1 MVRDKERKE
10 DKMFS
15 GMVDGQMDLFGDGWV
30 YRYILREL
38 KEHPLVKLKGIID
51 EILMKSGYL
60 VEKFYSDEG
69 RPSYPIGVLLKM
81 LLLEYMYN
89 LSDVQVSR
97 MCIHDFL
104 FRWFVGLGV
113 MDKVPDDTTLVK
125 FRKRL
130 GEEGFKEV
138 FDMLV
143 DAAKKEGIVKGKLR
157 IFDGTHIFASIPRL
171 GTIGLMKQGVR
182 RVYNEVKKRG
192 ERFARRLK
200 EKYSGLIKG
209 RIKKREREQEVKKEV
224 KAFIKDVKKMDL
236 GKDENF
242 NKTLKAL
249 EMVVSGNPFKIG
261 SFTDMDARWGRKSD
275 SFSFCG
281 YKAHIG
287 ATDNG
292 FITSV
297 KVHSGNVNESE
308 DIISMVKEEKERGLE
323 IEEVYADGW
332 YDSAKIR
339 DALEGEGV
347 RCYIPSRRDGSR
359 IDGFRIDGEELVCP
373 RGKRSIGRIRQER
386 GWLYYFSKLDCERCS
401 LRKRCVGERKDPR
414 ARVYLSDCKAKR
426 REDEK
431 EKYQKTRPAIER
443 VFGWMKRWH
452 GMGRARYRGRWR
464 VGIQVILTCILINLK
479 IMANAP

>member
-1 MVRDKERKE
+1 VRDKGKKE
-10 DKMFS
+10 EKMFS
-15 GMVDGQMDLFGDGWV
+15 GMVDGQMGLFGDGWV
-30 YRYILREL
+30 YRHILREL
-38 KEHPLVKLKGIID
+38 KDHPLVKLKGILD
-51 EILMKSGYL
+51 EILRKSGYL
-60 VEKFYSDEG
+60 VEKYYSDEG
-69 RPSYPIGVLLKM
+69 RPSWPVGVLLKM

-104 FRWFVGLGV
+104 FRWFVGLDV
-113 MDKVPDDTTLVK
+113 TEKVPDDTTLVK

-130 GEEGFKEV
+130 GEEGFKDV
-138 FDMLV
+138 FEMLV
-143 DAAKKEGIVKGKLR
+143 DVAKKEGIVKGKLR
-157 IFDGTHIFASIPRL
+157 IFDGTHIFASIPKL

-182 RVYNEVKKRG
+182 RVYNEVKRRSK
-192 ERFARRLK
+192 EFAEVLS
-200 EKYSGLIKG
+200 EKYSGLIK
-209 RIKKREREQEVKKEV
+209 RKIKKKEKEREVKKAV
-224 KAFIKDVKKMDL
+224 KAFIKDVKKL
-236 GKDENF
+236 AFPKEDENF
-242 NKTLKAL
+242 KKTLKGL

-261 SFTDMDARWGRKSD
+261 SFTDMDAKWGRKSD

-287 ATDNG
+287 TTENG

-297 KVHSGNVNESE
+297 NVHSGNVNESE
-308 DIISMVKEEKERGLE
+308 EIITMVKGEKERGLE

-332 YDSAKIR
+332 YDSARIR

-359 IDGFRIDGEELVCP
+359 IDGFRMDGDELVCP
-373 RGKRSIGRIRQER
+373 QGKRSIGRIRQER

-401 LRKRCVGERKDPR
+401 LRKKCVGERKDPR

-431 EKYQKTRPAIER
+431 ERYRKIRPVIER

-479 IMANAP
+479 IMANGP